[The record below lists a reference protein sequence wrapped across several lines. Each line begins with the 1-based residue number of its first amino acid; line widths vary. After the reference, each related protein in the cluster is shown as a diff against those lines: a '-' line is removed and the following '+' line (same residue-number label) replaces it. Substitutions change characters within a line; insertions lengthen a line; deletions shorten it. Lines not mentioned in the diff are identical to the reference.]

1 MTDTECVRLV
11 QAIRAQLQQAIG
23 SGGEASTVAYSQAEE
38 VPQDSE
44 RSIFE
49 NGAVNALYRLVHA
62 GFCHAC
68 LEFEIAW
75 ILEHRTITQV
85 SCLFLSPNRV

>member
-1 MTDTECVRLV
+1 M

-23 SGGEASTVAYSQAEE
+23 SGGEASTVVYSQAEE

-49 NGAVNALYRLVHA
+49 NGAVNALYRSV
-62 GFCHAC
+62 AC
-68 LEFEIAW
+68 WVL
-75 ILEHRTITQV
+75 
-85 SCLFLSPNRV
+85 P